1 MKYKLYVSGYIEE
14 TQQLL
19 VSFSS
24 DDTSKEAS
32 DYQSLAFDVVPYG
45 DVPAHEVL
53 NMIAKVAPTVC
64 SDIVTQETYT
74 DDSLKAQQ
82 LRGLVG
88 RTFEYEEGKLVP
100 PSGFQR
106 ASEGDESVEAETL

>member
-24 DDTSKEAS
+24 DGTSKEAA
-32 DYQSLAFDVVPYG
+32 DYQSFAFDIVPYG
-45 DVPAHEVL
+45 DVPAHEVVD
-53 NMIAKVAPTVC
+53 MIAKTAPTIC

-82 LRGLVG
+82 LRGLIG
-88 RTFEYEEGKLVP
+88 KTFEYEEGKLIP

-106 ASEGDESVEAETL
+106 ASESDESEEAETL